1 MTLNIGVGHV
11 VKQSGVGTQAITSW
25 PFQGKAQIAIPSFET
40 SFGWLADGNDTGCRV
55 GAGFAVSD
63 TKRGYACMASEDAQA
78 AANLGRGLNTDLLL
92 SVPRISSGA
101 NPSYSVDFDS
111 WQANGFVWDWTL
123 QNETGAYLI
132 PYMIFGGDAITS
144 ASFDQWQA
152 RDTVGDVNVQTVGGM
167 PEIVFHTWNG
177 RPTNSGSGSLGARG
191 AWGFGAFNAAGE
203 QFCIWGYSTEN
214 ASPTDTHRSLLS
226 DHCFM
231 LDNESSV
238 RVTARFGAMLDD
250 GFRVNFDDPAAPSD
264 LQLCNSLSL
273 VGSLQTRILVVA
285 KDASGTPGA
294 TQTVNVGFP
303 IKGVLAASV
312 ASTTSGATVDPHHRG
327 AIGFSDL
334 SNHRSKAWTE
344 QDNVTTTSVREYLS
358 NTTLLSLADN
368 DTATVDDA
376 CTVAA
381 SGNNA
386 ILTWGTNS
394 ASARRIALVFFGDA
408 STELP
413 VRARPTTVV

>member
-1 MTLNIGVGHV
+1 MGLNIGVGHV
-11 VKQSGVGTQAITSW
+11 VKQSGVGTQATTDW
-25 PFQGKAQIAIPSFET
+25 AFQGKGQIVVPSFET
-40 SFGWLADGNDTGCRV
+40 SFGWLPDGDDTGCRV

-63 TKRGYACMASEDAQA
+63 TERGYATMVSEDAQA
-78 AANLGRGLNTDLLL
+78 AANLGRGLHTDLLL
-92 SVPRISSGA
+92 SVSRLSAGA
-101 NPSYSVDFDS
+101 APSYSVDFDS
-111 WQANGFVWDWTL
+111 WQANGFTWDWTV
-123 QNETGAYLI
+123 QNEAGAYLL
-132 PYMIFGGDAITS
+132 PYMIFGGDAIDTVS
-144 ASFDQWQA
+144 HDQWQS
-152 RDTVGDVNVQTVGGM
+152 RDTAGTVSVTTVGAS
-167 PEIVFHTWNG
+167 PEIVFLNWNG
-177 RPTNSGSGSLGARG
+177 RPTNAGPGGVGARG

-203 QFCIWGYSTEN
+203 QFCIWGYSLEN
-214 ASPTDTHRSLLS
+214 ASPTDTHRSMLS
-226 DHCFM
+226 DHCF
-231 LDNESSV
+231 LLENEGGV
-238 RVTARFGAMLDD
+238 RVTGKFDAMLAD
-250 GFRVNFDDPAAPSD
+250 GFRVNIDDPSDPSD
-264 LQLCNSLSL
+264 LQLCNALSL
-273 VGSLQTRILVVA
+273 CGNLQTRILVVA

-394 ASARRIALVFFGDA
+394 VSARRIALVFFGDA